1 MNWGTFFTLLAQSA
15 ITFIIV
21 CVIAFVATAAGAGI
35 IDAIKGKKD
44 K

>member
-1 MNWGTFFTLLAQSA
+1 MNWDEFFTLLAQA
-15 ITFIIV
+15 VIILTVV
-21 CVIAFVATAAGAGI
+21 CVIGFVATAAGAGI